1 MAPFD
6 RSHTSSYL
14 PSIVTMALSCI
25 VCEILRVIGRKL
37 WNFYTQPVFITPA
50 GGDPIGISWRC
61 LMLIKLEWLGNR
73 TVKMYVNPFS
83 SDTGMLQTDGRM
95 DGQTDRRR
103 ELLYQY
109 RTSVCWRAI
118 KMEFNKNIGI
128 KYCQKIWLHVYPILI
143 SIVRYKELPT
153 LAQIIKKYRDAIG
166 RSTNNA
172 ILTTLQYSTL
182 LENNN

>member
-1 MAPFD
+1 
-6 RSHTSSYL
+6 
-14 PSIVTMALSCI
+14 
-25 VCEILRVIGRKL
+25 
-37 WNFYTQPVFITPA
+37 
-50 GGDPIGISWRC
+50 
-61 LMLIKLEWLGNR
+61 
-73 TVKMYVNPFS
+73 
-83 SDTGMLQTDGRM
+83 
-95 DGQTDRRR
+95 
-103 ELLYQY
+103 
-109 RTSVCWRAI
+109 
-118 KMEFNKNIGI
+118 MEFNKNIGI